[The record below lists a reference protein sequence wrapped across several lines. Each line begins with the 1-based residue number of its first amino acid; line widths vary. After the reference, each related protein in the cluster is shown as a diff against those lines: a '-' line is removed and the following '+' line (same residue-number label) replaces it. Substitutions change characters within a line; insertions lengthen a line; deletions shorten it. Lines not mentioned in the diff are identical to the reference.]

1 MEELKREQM
10 FDNTEKLLFDILQE
24 MKGISRKVDFL
35 MEAKTVVE
43 KPESAAP
50 KKKVIKQEKQEKKSY
65 DTKKVCKYCGKVH
78 ARPIDYMNCARE
90 HKRMEKQKKGE

>member
-24 MKGISRKVDFL
+24 LKAISLKINSL
-35 MEAKTVVE
+35 KTSKPSTPEKKTV
-43 KPESAAP
+43 
-50 KKKVIKQEKQEKKSY
+50 KQEKKSY

-78 ARPIDYMNCARE
+78 DKPVDYMNCARE
-90 HKRMEKQKKGE
+90 HKKLEKQKKGE